1 MDKDV
6 EYYSARKKNKIL
18 PFTTMWMDLE
28 GIMLG
33 EISQTEKRQILYDLT
48 YMWNL
53 KKPSKLID
61 TEIMENRLVAARG
74 GVGEWVKWVK
84 GVKRYKLLVIK

>member
-1 MDKDV
+1 M

-33 EISQTEKRQILYDLT
+33 EISQTEKRQILYIFT

-53 KKPSKLID
+53 KNKMNEYSK
-61 TEIMENRLVAARG
+61 TETDSRI
-74 GVGEWVKWVK
+74 
-84 GVKRYKLLVIK
+84 